1 MKSVKKMLKEEAKS
15 VLPSGEVKQNILREM
30 GWEEPQREYALAG
43 GGTLL
48 VPKRAQNGVTVAIA
62 RRNPVLK
69 FEESEE

>member
-1 MKSVKKMLKEEAKS
+1 
-15 VLPSGEVKQNILREM
+15 M
-30 GWEEPQREYALAG
+30 GVDNVCERAALAG